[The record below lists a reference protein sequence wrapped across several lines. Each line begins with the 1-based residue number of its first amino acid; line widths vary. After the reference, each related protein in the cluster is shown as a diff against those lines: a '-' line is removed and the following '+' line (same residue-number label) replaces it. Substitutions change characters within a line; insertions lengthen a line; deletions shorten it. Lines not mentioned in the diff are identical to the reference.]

1 MKLSNCYIKVYHAT
15 MPIVAIVALALSA
28 TACGS
33 EKSDEEIAAE
43 EVHRQNRYEL
53 IENTAEMYSNKILSM
68 PAEGMAVEELLMNI
82 NSRCHALLEQ
92 GDTMTA
98 LYFRQLIE
106 ETVRTRNNE
115 HADLVFSKRPYSA
128 FTIED

>member
-1 MKLSNCYIKVYHAT
+1 

-33 EKSDEEIAAE
+33 EKSEEEIAAE
-43 EVHRQNRYEL
+43 EAHRQNRYEL

-106 ETVRTRNNE
+106 ETVRNRNNE
-115 HADLVFSKRPYSA
+115 HADLVFGKRPYSA